1 MTPDTDQPGTEE
13 NVVSGYYEDYKQ
25 TQAEIFSRESR
36 RVRNSLFW
44 IGSLLFIGD
53 LIGLAITQDMTGE
66 NLIYSLIFPL
76 IFVGLGL
83 LALKQPL
90 LADILGIVVFIGI
103 IILSIVA
110 YGGLGAI
117 SGLLVKGLIIY
128 LLLAGFQSAKTAEQ
142 AKKEMK

>member
-1 MTPDTDQPGTEE
+1 MTSDTNSAGTEE
-13 NVVSGYYEDYKQ
+13 DVVSEYYEGYKQ
-25 TQAEIFSRESR
+25 TQAEIFAREAK

-44 IGSLLFIGD
+44 IGALLFIGE
-53 LIGLAITQDMTGE
+53 LIGAAMLQNVTADTVI
-66 NLIYSLIFPL
+66 LSLIFPAV
-76 IFVGLGL
+76 FTGLGL

-90 LADILGIVVFIGI
+90 LADILGILVFVGI

-117 SGLLVKGLIIY
+117 SGFLIKAIIIY
-128 LLLAGFQSAKTAEQ
+128 LLFAGLQSARTAEQ